1 MLKLDVSHSNGKR
14 DIFLTIPEIINL
26 RPHYETL
33 CSRNIALGHF
43 GTGAHL
49 APRGETAMILITAA
63 VCTLPERLKKN
74 WAQITKF
81 HYCMQMLHDA
91 PRCTFRR
98 LLRST
103 SEEATL
109 PQDS

>member
-1 MLKLDVSHSNGKR
+1 
-14 DIFLTIPEIINL
+14 
-26 RPHYETL
+26 
-33 CSRNIALGHF
+33 
-43 GTGAHL
+43 
-49 APRGETAMILITAA
+49 MILITAA

-109 PQDS
+109 PQGQLTHSRRASRLKERERCEALGSRIDIHCNKAHIVIELLGS